1 MKLVQRIS
9 FALVIST
16 LLITIVSC
24 DSFGK
29 WDVNYETGTFPDTV
43 VNLESVNTRFDDYNS
58 SGPPTIG
65 YNFNLTFS
73 TNRASE
79 GENYD
84 LISYDLF
91 IYFDQTHGNLDI
103 YGSEGSYPYYY
114 LADIANSEDNEFG
127 PYTIPFSTQD
137 FLFLFSSDR
146 TGNMEIYASYFDH
159 YTFSGGSMADPT
171 PFRLK
176 VMNSDSYDA
185 YPTFLPDG
193 SEFFFCSNRDG
204 DLDIYNHKI
213 ENRNSLLHWARADT
227 VYQPIAMDEINSPAE
242 DACPYINGILMVFTS
257 KREGGYG
264 GYDLYYSQLS
274 ESGWSTPVNFGSEIN
289 TEYDEFRPVC
299 FYAPKFDNDLMV
311 FSSNRPGGM
320 GGFDL
325 YYVGIPKLMQTN

>member
-16 LLITIVSC
+16 LLITMVSC

-29 WDVNYETGTFPDTV
+29 YEVNYETGLFPDTV
-43 VNLESVNTRFDDYNS
+43 VNLKSVNTRFDDYNS
-58 SGPPTIG
+58 SGPPSIN

-73 TNRASE
+73 TNRGSD

-84 LISYDLF
+84 LVAYDLF
-91 IYFDQTHGNLDI
+91 IYFEQTVGSLDI
-103 YGSEGSYPYYY
+103 YGSEGGYPFYY

-127 PYTIPFSTQD
+127 PFSIPFSYQD
-137 FLFLFSSDR
+137 YLFLFSSDR
-146 TGNMEIYASYFDH
+146 TGNMDIYASYYDQ

-171 PFRLK
+171 PFSLK
-176 VMNSDSYDA
+176 VINSDAYDA

-204 DLDIYNHKI
+204 DLDIYNQKI
-213 ENRNSLLHWARADT
+213 ESNSNLMVWAKADT
-227 VYQPIAMDEINSPAE
+227 VLQPTAMEVINSPVE
-242 DACPYINGILMVFTS
+242 DVCPYVNGSLMVFTS

-264 GYDLYYSQLS
+264 GYDLYYSQLIES
-274 ESGWSTPVNFGSEIN
+274 EWTTPINFGPQIN
-289 TEYDEFRPVC
+289 TEHDEFRPIA
-299 FYAPKFDNDLMV
+299 FYAHKFDNDLMI
-311 FSSNRPGGM
+311 FSSNRPGGL